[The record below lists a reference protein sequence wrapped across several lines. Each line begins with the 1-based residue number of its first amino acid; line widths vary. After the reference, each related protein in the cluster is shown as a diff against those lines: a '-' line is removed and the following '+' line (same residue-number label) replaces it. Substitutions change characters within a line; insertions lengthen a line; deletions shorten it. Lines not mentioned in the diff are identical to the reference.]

1 MRGLRLLHTEAS
13 CGWGGQELRVL
24 AETQGMLRRGHEV
37 MVAAAPESRIYA
49 EASRRGIACL
59 ALPIARRGV
68 AGVMSLR
75 SLITE
80 RDIELVN
87 THSSSD
93 AWLAAMALL
102 AMRGAPPMVRTRHI
116 SAPIPGNAM
125 TRWLYAR
132 ATAHIVTTG
141 EALRLQVIREA
152 RVAPGRV
159 TSVPTG
165 VDLSVFQP
173 GDRGAARATLGLLG
187 LREGFLVVIVATLRS
202 WKGHSDLLEAIA
214 ASPGM
219 QLAIVGDGPGRDNL
233 RRQAAT
239 LGIEDRVVFAGQQEQ
254 VVPWIQ
260 AADAVALP
268 SYANEGVPQALMQA
282 MACGLPVVTTG
293 VGAIGEIVS
302 HEVHGLVVPPRD
314 PRALGEALVRLMQEP
329 ELRARLGAAGL
340 AQAAQK
346 FSLERMLDGME
357 SVFESVL
364 RANRAEARAA

>member
-1 MRGLRLLHTEAS
+1 MKGLRLLHTEAS

-24 AETQGMLRRGHEV
+24 AEAQGMLGRGHAV
-37 MVAAAPESRIYA
+37 VVAAPAESRIYG
-49 EASRRGIACL
+49 EATRRGIPCM

-75 SLITE
+75 SLIAE
-80 RDIELVN
+80 REIDVVN

-93 AWLAAMALL
+93 AWLAAVALL

-165 VDLSVFQP
+165 VDLAVFQP
-173 GDRGAARATLGLLG
+173 GDRRAARAALG
-187 LREGFLVVIVATLRS
+187 LRGGVFLVAIVATLRS
-202 WKGHSDLLEAIA
+202 WKGHSDLVEAVA
-214 ASPGM
+214 ASPGS

-233 RRQAAT
+233 RRQVAA

-254 VVPWIQ
+254 VVPWFQ
-260 AADAVALP
+260 AADVVALP

-282 MACGLPVVTTG
+282 MACGVPVVTTG

-314 PRALGEALVRLMQEP
+314 PRALGEALGRLMREP

-340 AQAAQK
+340 AQAVQR

-357 SVFESVL
+357 RVFERVVG
-364 RANRAEARAA
+364 ANRTEARAA

>member
-1 MRGLRLLHTEAS
+1 MRSLRLLHTEAS

-24 AETQGMLRRGHEV
+24 AETQGMLGRGHQV
-37 MVAAAPESRIYA
+37 IVAAPAESRIYG
-49 EASRRGIACL
+49 EAARRGIPCM

-75 SLITE
+75 SLIAD
-80 RDIELVN
+80 RDIQVVN
-87 THSSSD
+87 THSSADS
-93 AWLAAMALL
+93 WLVALALL

-152 RVAPGRV
+152 CAAPERV

-165 VDLSVFQP
+165 VDLSVFHP
-173 GDRGAARATLGLLG
+173 GDRRAARTALGLPESG
-187 LREGFLVVIVATLRS
+187 CLVVIVATLRS
-202 WKGHSDLLEAIA
+202 WKGHSDLVEAIA
-214 ASPGM
+214 ASSGM
-219 QLAIVGDGPGRDNL
+219 RLAIVGDGPGRDNL
-233 RRQAAT
+233 RQQVAS
-239 LGIEDRVVFAGQQEQ
+239 LGIEDRVVFAGQQEH
-254 VVPWIQ
+254 VVPWFQ
-260 AADAVALP
+260 AADVVTLP

-314 PRALGEALVRLMQEP
+314 PRALGEALVRLMNEP
-329 ELRARLGAAGL
+329 ELRVRLGAAGL
-340 AQAAQK
+340 AQAVQR
-346 FSLERMLDGME
+346 FSVERMLDGME
-357 SVFESVL
+357 CVFERVL
-364 RANRAEARAA
+364 GANRAEAQAA